1 MKNEDQPIGSR
12 DDLIQ
17 ISVGFLREVKDMT
30 TGAEMETWLNEK
42 YGEESQL
49 YRDLARLITA
59 GDDADWA
66 ENLAVG
72 GLSYRRSRILDV
84 EPATVKFSIPTVS
97 LNHSP
102 ANNTQAEETQA

>member
-17 ISVGFLREVKDMT
+17 SSVGFLREVKDMT

-59 GDDADWA
+59 GADEDWA
-66 ENLAVG
+66 ENLEFG
-72 GLSYRRSRILDV
+72 GLDTRRRRLL
-84 EPATVKFSIPTVS
+84 EAAPATFQFTITPRNMKRRE
-97 LNHSP
+97 
-102 ANNTQAEETQA
+102 ANTT

>member
-42 YGEESQL
+42 YGEESKL

-59 GDDADWA
+59 GADEDWA
-66 ENLAVG
+66 EHLEVG
-72 GLSYRRSRILDV
+72 SLSSRRSRIPNARSAERRCGDDC
-84 EPATVKFSIPTVS
+84 VKRGESRG
-97 LNHSP
+97 SP
-102 ANNTQAEETQA
+102 

>member
-49 YRDLARLITA
+49 YRHLARLITA
-59 GDDADWA
+59 GADEDWA
-66 ENLAVG
+66 GNPVVG
-72 GLSYRRSRILDV
+72 RLSYRTSRIRLD
-84 EPATVKFSIPTVS
+84 EDTSELQSPMRSTYTVS
-97 LNHSP
+97 VL
-102 ANNTQAEETQA
+102 TKKK